1 MDIKNVEKE
10 IEFYNQKLK
19 EAKSKLYQY
28 KSDNKKESVKII
40 NQMITD
46 KWGIY
51 HGDCIEVLKGIP
63 SNSIHYSIFSP
74 PFSSL
79 FTYSASERD
88 MGNSTDEE
96 FYSHFDFLI
105 PELYRVTMPGRLLSF
120 HCMNIP
126 LTIEKDNVMGIKDFR
141 GNLIAAFIK
150 QGWIYHSEVCIWKD
164 PLLQAVRTK
173 MLSLAHKQ
181 ISKDSSRCNMGLP
194 DYIVTM
200 RKPGENPEPVA
211 HGRGFEE
218 YIGEKSEPKFEK
230 NDNHSVNK
238 YSHHVWQ
245 RYASP
250 VWFDIRQGNTLN
262 VRLAKE
268 KNDERHI
275 CPLQLDAIGRCLD
288 LWTNKGDVV
297 LTPFAG
303 IGSEGYQAVKMGR
316 KAILIELKKI
326 YYEIAIKNLTSIGH
340 APKGYVFDE
349 E

>member
-1 MDIKNVEKE
+1 MDIKNVVKE
-10 IEFYNQKLK
+10 IDFYNQKLK
-19 EAKSKLYQY
+19 EAKSKLYEFNWEDEDT
-28 KSDNKKESVKII
+28 KVI
-40 NQMITD
+40 NQEIT
-46 KWGIY
+46 KQWSIY
-51 HGDCIEVLKGIP
+51 HGDCISVIKKIP

-79 FTYSASERD
+79 FTFSASERD
-88 MGNSTDEE
+88 MGNSTDNE

-120 HCMNIP
+120 HCINLSM
-126 LTIEKDNVMGIKDFR
+126 TISSNGFMGMKDFR
-141 GNLIAAFIK
+141 GNMISAFIGK
-150 QGWIYHSEVCIWKD
+150 GWIYHSEVCIWKD
-164 PLLQAVRTK
+164 PLLQAIRTK
-173 MLSLAHKQ
+173 KLELTHKQ
-181 ISKDSSRCNMGLP
+181 ISKDSSRCGMGYP

-200 RKPGENPEPVA
+200 RKPGTNPEPIS

-230 NDNHSVNK
+230 NDNHSINK
-238 YSHHVWQ
+238 YSHHVWK

-275 CPLQLDAIGRCLD
+275 CPLQLDVIARCLE

-340 APKGYVFDE
+340 SPKGFE
-349 E
+349 LNE